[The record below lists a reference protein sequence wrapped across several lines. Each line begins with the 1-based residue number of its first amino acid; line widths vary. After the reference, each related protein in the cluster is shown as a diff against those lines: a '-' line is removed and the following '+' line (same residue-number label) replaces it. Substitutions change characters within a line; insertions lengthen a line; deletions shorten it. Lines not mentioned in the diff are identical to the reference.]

1 MANSQISTTEGSGK
15 NVATYSISETTTK
28 EVQRVS
34 LNDSSG
40 VELTANIGS
49 LTETAPTT
57 DTASSGLNGR
67 LQRIA
72 QRVTSMIALLPT
84 ALGQGTM
91 AQSLRVVLPSDQAAI
106 PVTVSS
112 ANVTPIPAAS
122 GGPTL
127 YRIMSAANTNAQL
140 LNSGARQVY
149 GWYFVNNSSTAKFVK
164 FYNKAS
170 SPTVG
175 SDTPYFTLTIPSP
188 GSANGAGTNIEFSL
202 GIPFSLGVALAITGA
217 IADSDTTA
225 VGLNDISG
233 FILYK

>member
-1 MANSQISTTEGSGK
+1 MAASQIAVTEGSGK
-15 NVATYSISETTTK
+15 NIASYNFVETTTK
-28 EVQRVS
+28 EIQRIS

-40 VELTANIGS
+40 NELTANIGS
-49 LTETAPTT
+49 LTETAPAT

-67 LQRIA
+67 LQRVS
-72 QRVTSMIALLPT
+72 QRISSLIALIPT

-91 AQSLRVVLPSDQAAI
+91 SQGLKVVLPSDQSSI
-106 PVTVSS
+106 PVTLAAGTVSI
-112 ANVTPIPAAS
+112 IPTTT

-140 LNSGARQVY
+140 LNSGNRQVY

-164 FYNKAS
+164 FYDKAS

-175 SDTPYFTLTIPSP
+175 TDTPAFTLTIPSP
-188 GSANGAGTNIEFSL
+188 GSANGAGTNIAFPS
-202 GIPFSLGVALAITGA
+202 GIPFTLGIGLAITGA

-233 FILYK
+233 FVLYK